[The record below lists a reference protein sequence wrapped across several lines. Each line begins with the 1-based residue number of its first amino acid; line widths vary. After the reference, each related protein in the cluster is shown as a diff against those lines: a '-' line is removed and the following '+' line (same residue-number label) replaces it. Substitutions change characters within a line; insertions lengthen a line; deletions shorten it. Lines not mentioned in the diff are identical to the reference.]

1 MNNKFNRL
9 MPESEGPVLCYEIS
23 KPISAQGY
31 EENFLVH
38 VRKIIETYGELRMLN
53 HFTSYQGWEEQAAQ
67 MDLFA
72 HVDLGKYVTKLALVN
87 APEKEIMARLIR
99 KSLIKGQLRFFG
111 NHQLAEAIAWVKSD
125 D

>member
-1 MNNKFNRL
+1 MNDKFNRL

-23 KPISAQGY
+23 KPISAEGY

-38 VRKIIETYGELRMLN
+38 VRRILETYGELRLLN
-53 HFTSYQGWEEQAAQ
+53 YFTAYQGWEEQAAQ
-67 MDLFA
+67 MDLLA
-72 HVDLGKYVTKLALVN
+72 HVDLGKYVTKIAFVN

-99 KSLIKGQLRFFG
+99 KTLIKGQLRFFSK
-111 NHQLAEAIAWVKSD
+111 NQLAEAIDWVKSD